1 MSESLSAVWEQV
13 TDLLSAGVSIIPVRD
28 REQDGYAPK
37 TPYRQWKQ
45 YQERIIDPAT
55 LWHAM
60 EDNGTSAIA
69 IICGK
74 VSGNLEAI
82 DIDVKNWPGIDARL
96 FEAIQ
101 TFYPDLFSRLRI
113 HSTPSGGFHILYRT
127 TLPTGIGNKK
137 LATSEF
143 STQAGIETRGEGGYI
158 VAPPS
163 LGYKVYRDNPI
174 PVITNEQRESLIN
187 LAKSLDEKIKVVQV
201 PKIEK
206 SKADYYEDDPFEHFN
221 LSPAAESVLLDHGWK
236 QQNDQHPNS
245 RYRYYIR
252 PGKDSGISASFHL
265 EKRLYYIFTTSTRL
279 EADRGYLPATI
290 LAELKFQGDKKAT
303 YRYLVEQGFGRL
315 KPSYEKSLI
324 RARARSGE
332 PLPANASPGAV
343 AVYNETRTTLQL
355 RYPHGIY
362 WDVTDKGKV
371 SINRELMYFVA
382 DKLGFRNYH
391 GKVVRVIG
399 SRIHRV
405 TEREFYDGMKLYIGG
420 EEDTCNAFES
430 FIQGAGEFTIG
441 RISLLD
447 ETHILKSTKTRSYKF
462 FANCIVEITKEGSI
476 TSTYELLDSTTLIW
490 DDQVSKREYIE
501 QSIDI
506 DGLYYQFLDKAIGI
520 SSYLWRII
528 GYLTH
533 EYKDESTGYIIVLVE
548 QCPDPKQGGGTG
560 KNIFSNLIG
569 CTTTLKSVAG
579 VQVQFNE
586 KFLQAWN
593 YERVL
598 ALSDIPKRFNF
609 GFLKELSTGSGTLK
623 KLFHDEQSISFDL
636 MPKLILSTNF
646 SYDASDGGLKRRLIP
661 LEFSPFF
668 TRIGGVDVYFG
679 KLFPYE
685 WGTADWL
692 QFDNIIVNAIQQYL
706 IGNGKLEPNSLT
718 EDGWLKQFDQL
729 HMVLTRE
736 FIQQHW
742 DTWLQLKFISNEFFN
757 EQYTKFCYANNIDR
771 KFKLSSMRMTQA
783 LEDWCH
789 HYKVSYVN
797 NHVKRELLDTIRGR
811 LFEIPQAPF

>member
-45 YQERIIDPAT
+45 YQTRIIDPAI

-96 FEAIQ
+96 FEAIREN
-101 TFYPDLFSRLRI
+101 YPDIFARLRI
-113 HSTPSGGFHILYRT
+113 HSTPSGGFHILYRVER
-127 TLPTGIGNKK
+127 PTGIGNKK
-137 LATSEF
+137 LATCST

-163 LGYKVYRDNPI
+163 LGYQIYKDNPI
-174 PVITNEQRESLIN
+174 PLLSWEQRESIIN
-187 LAKSLDEKIKVVQV
+187 LAKSLDEKIKVIKPLAVT
-201 PKIEK
+201 
-206 SKADYYEDDPFEHFN
+206 KANESIYDENPFEHFN
-221 LSPAAESVLLDHGWK
+221 QSIRGESVLLDNGWK
-236 QQNDQHPNS
+236 DDGGNNQ
-245 RYRYYIR
+245 YRYFSK
-252 PGKDSGISASFHL
+252 PGKEKGVSATFN
-265 EKRLYYIFTTSTRL
+265 RSTRIFYIWTTATHL
-279 EADRGYLPATI
+279 EADRGYHPATL
-290 LAELKFQGDKKAT
+290 LAELQFNGDKTAT
-303 YRYLVEQGFGRL
+303 YRYLVEQGFGSL
-315 KPSYEKSLI
+315 KRTYEKGLI
-324 RARARSGE
+324 KARARSGE
-332 PLPANASPGAV
+332 PLPANASPDALEL
-343 AVYNETRTTLQL
+343 YKETRTTLQL

-362 WDVTDKGKV
+362 WDVSDKGKV

-391 GKVVRVIG
+391 GKVVRIIG
-399 SRIHRV
+399 NRVHRL
-405 TEREFYDGMKLYIGG
+405 TEREFYDGMKVYIG
-420 EEDTCNAFES
+420 EDEDTCNAFES

-447 ETHILKSTKTRSYKF
+447 ESHILKSTKSKSYKF
-462 FANCIVEITKEGSI
+462 FSNCIVSITKEEI
-476 TSTYELLDSTTLIW
+476 TTLAYNQMETTTLIW
-490 DDQVSKREYIE
+490 DNQVVQREYNE
-501 QSIDI
+501 TSIDI
-506 DGLYYQFLDKAIGI
+506 DGLYYQFLHHSIGI
-520 SSYLWRII
+520 SPYLWRII

-560 KNIFSNLIG
+560 KNIFTNLIG
-569 CTTTLKSVAG
+569 CSTTLKSIAG
-579 VQVQFNE
+579 VQVQLNE
-586 KFLQAWN
+586 KFLQVWN
-593 YERVL
+593 YEKVM

-609 GFLKELSTGSGTLK
+609 GFLKELSTGSATLK
-623 KLFHDEQSISFDL
+623 KLFHDEESLSAEIL
-636 MPKLILSTNF
+636 PKFIISTNY
-646 SYDASDGGLKRRLIP
+646 SYEASDGGLKRRIIP
-661 LEFSPFF
+661 LEFSAFF
-668 TRIGGVDVYFG
+668 TRSGGVDVHFG
-679 KLFPYE
+679 KLFPYD
-685 WGTADWL
+685 WDATDWL

-706 IGNGKLEPNSLT
+706 IGNGKLQPNPLT

-797 NHVKRELLDTIRGR
+797 NHVKREILDTIRGR